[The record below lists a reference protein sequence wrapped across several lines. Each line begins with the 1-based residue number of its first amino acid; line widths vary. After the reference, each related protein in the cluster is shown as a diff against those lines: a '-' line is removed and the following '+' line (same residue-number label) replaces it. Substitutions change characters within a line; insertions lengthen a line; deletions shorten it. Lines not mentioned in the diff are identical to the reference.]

1 MSKKTFSL
9 RAIIEMQA
17 FSKYI
22 AIVVRNA
29 MEDFHCK
36 HLSDEQM
43 KELNPI
49 IRNAIYTAMYAYE
62 ASEKSDMS
70 KGFVEF
76 HLLSIPKYWEEP
88 ELLKSFRESE
98 EKLSGPPLAPDE

>member
-1 MSKKTFSL
+1 MGQNALSQKSIK
-9 RAIIEMQA
+9 AMQE

-29 MEDFHCK
+29 MEDFHYE

-49 IRNAIYTAMYAYE
+49 IRNAVYTALYAYE
-62 ASEKSDMS
+62 TFDSSKMS
-70 KGFVEF
+70 KRFVEF
-76 HLLSIPKYWEEP
+76 HLTSIPEYWEKP
-88 ELLKSFRESE
+88 ELLKDFKKNLNNNSKQPG
-98 EKLSGPPLAPDE
+98 EKDH